1 MNQSERDAIKLKI
14 AVDIENT
21 LRKIA
26 TLKEL
31 TQPIAPENA
40 IGRLSRM
47 DAINNKSIN
56 QAALKLAE
64 EKLIELN
71 TILPMVDGPQ
81 FGICRGCQSAIPI
94 GRIMVM
100 PHRRFCVGC
109 SQ

>member
-1 MNQSERDAIKLKI
+1 MTQAERDTIKLKI
-14 AVDIENT
+14 AGDIDNT

-40 IGRLSRM
+40 IGRVSRM

-56 QAALKLAE
+56 QTALTLAE
-64 EKLIELN
+64 EKLIELK
-71 TILPMVDGPQ
+71 TILPIVDEAE
-81 FGICRGCQSAIPI
+81 FGICLGCKSAIPI

-109 SQ
+109 SR